1 MKNILILSLIPIFSL
16 VLTLQLAYA
25 INIGGSLYSSQAINS
40 QVSTLSTSQPNIPV
54 VQDSYSSNKIMIT
67 PGAASGGSSGTCVT
81 NNNCFNPSV
90 MTILPGDTLTWIN
103 TDNVFHTVT
112 SGKPTE
118 SQVGML
124 FDRSISPG
132 NSISIIF
139 NSPETINYFC
149 KIHPWLVGQVI
160 IGSGSPSS
168 RIISQNVTNSQ
179 SGLDQTQSL
188 GGILADQKSQ
198 TNFKAD
204 MRKLWE
210 DHIIWT
216 RGFITSNLAGLGDIN
231 AITNRLLQNQDDI
244 GNALKPYYG
253 NDTGNQF
260 SNLLKIHTNITAE
273 ILKGTK
279 EGKTSVSTAEKEWYA
294 NADQI
299 AIFLAKVN
307 PPNWHEQSTKDM
319 LHQYL
324 ALTKQDVVE
333 RLDGNWTGDI
343 MTFDEI
349 HNQTLEMAD
358 DLSNGIIAQFP
369 QEFTK

>member
-1 MKNILILSLIPIFSL
+1 MKNILTLSIIPIFSL

-25 INIGGSLYSSQAINS
+25 INIGGSFYSSQAVNS
-40 QVSTLSTSQPNIPV
+40 QVNTLSTSQPNIPV
-54 VQDSYSSNKIMIT
+54 VQDSHSSNKVMIAS
-67 PGAASGGSSGTCVT
+67 GAASGGSSGTCVVS
-81 NNNCFNPSV
+81 NNCFNPSV
-90 MTILPGDTLTWIN
+90 TTILPGDTLTWIN
-103 TDNVFHTVT
+103 TDSVFHTVT
-112 SGKPTE
+112 SKPTE
-118 SQVGML
+118 SQIGAL

-160 IGSGSPSS
+160 IGSGSPIS

-188 GGILADQKSQ
+188 GGILSGQKSQ
-198 TNFKAD
+198 TNFKTD

-216 RGFITSNLAGLGDIN
+216 RGFIISNLAGLGDAN

-244 GNALKPYYG
+244 GNAMKPYYG
-253 NDTGNQF
+253 NDIGNQL
-260 SNLLKIHTNITAE
+260 SNLLKIHTTITAE
-273 ILKGTK
+273 IVKDTK
-279 EGKTSVSTAEKEWYA
+279 EDKTGVSTAEKDWYA

-307 PPNWHEQSTKDM
+307 PSNWHEQSMKDT
-319 LHQYL
+319 LHQHL
-324 ALTKQDVVE
+324 ALTKQEVVE

-343 MTFDEI
+343 RTFDEI

-358 DLSNGIIAQFP
+358 DLSDGIIAQFP
-369 QEFTK
+369 HEFAK